1 MNELI
6 SIIID
11 FLFVYFLLSTIYI
24 SFFSLSS
31 YFFKPIQLK
40 ESNVLKKFAVLI
52 PAYKEDAVIN
62 ECVDSLINQSYCKG
76 NYDIHVISEG
86 MSLETNNSLRNKIV
100 FLYEINFEN
109 SSKANSLM
117 YVSKELKQYDYIVII
132 DADNMLPYNYLR
144 DINTFVCSTN
154 CIALQTH
161 RRYKSIC
168 NNISFMD
175 SVIEEMNNTIY
186 RKGHN
191 AIKLSSSLIGSG
203 IVLDYKWFLDNVQNL
218 NSTGEDKEIEE
229 QLLIQNK
236 YIYYSDNIIF
246 KDEKVNNRLNMKYQ
260 RRRWLATQLYLLKI
274 SFFKLAKVI
283 KKGNINY
290 LLKFYETIIIP
301 KSLLIGFILI
311 ISIILTIIN
320 PYRSISW
327 WIIFVILLI
336 SLFIAI
342 PKELK
347 DKRLI
352 KGIIIDTPLFIFMMF
367 FNLFKIR
374 NADKKFIHTQHG
386 NKL

>member
-6 SIIID
+6 CIIID
-11 FLFVYFLLSTIYI
+11 FLYVYFLLCTIYI
-24 SFFSLSS
+24 SFFSIIS
-31 YFFKPIQLK
+31 YFYKPIKLK
-40 ESNVLKKFAVLI
+40 ESNELRKFAVLI
-52 PAYKEDAVIN
+52 PAYKEDVVIN
-62 ECVDSLINQSYCKG
+62 ECVDSLINQSYCKW

-86 MSLETNNSLRNKIV
+86 MALETNNSLRDKNV
-100 FLYEINFEN
+100 FLYEVNFEN

-161 RRYKSIC
+161 RRYKSIS

-191 AIKLSSSLIGSG
+191 AIHLSSSIIGSG
-203 IVLDYKWFLDNVQNL
+203 IVLDYKWFLDNVLNL

-229 QLLIQNK
+229 KLLIQNK

-246 KDEKVNNRLNMKYQ
+246 EDEKINNRSNMKYQ

-274 SFFKLAKVI
+274 LFYNLTSVI

-290 LLKFYETIIIP
+290 LFKIYETIILP
-301 KSLLIGFILI
+301 KSLLVGFIFV
-311 ISIILTIIN
+311 ISIIITTIN
-320 PYRSISW
+320 PYDSISW
-327 WIIFVILLI
+327 WTLFIILLI

-342 PKELK
+342 PNELR

-352 KGIIIDTPLFIFMMF
+352 KCIILDTPFFILMMF
-367 FNLFKIR
+367 FNIFKIR

>member
-6 SIIID
+6 CIIID
-11 FLFVYFLLSTIYI
+11 FLYVYFLLCTIYI
-24 SFFSLSS
+24 SFFSIIS
-31 YFFKPIQLK
+31 YFYKPIKIK
-40 ESNVLKKFAVLI
+40 ESNVLRKFAVLV

-62 ECVDSLINQSYCKG
+62 ECVDSLINQSYCKW

-86 MSLETNNSLRNKIV
+86 MSLETNNSLRNKNV

-191 AIKLSSSLIGSG
+191 AIHLSSSIIGSG
-203 IVLDYKWFLDNVQNL
+203 IVLDYKWFLDNVLNL

-229 QLLIQNK
+229 KLLIQNK
-236 YIYYSDNIIF
+236 YIYYSDKIIF
-246 KDEKVNNRLNMKYQ
+246 EDEKINNRSNMKYQ

-274 SFFKLAKVI
+274 LFYNLTSVI

-290 LLKFYETIIIP
+290 LFKIYETIILP
-301 KSLLIGFILI
+301 KSLLVGFIFV
-311 ISIILTIIN
+311 ISIIITTIN
-320 PYRSISW
+320 PYDSISW
-327 WIIFVILLI
+327 WTLFIILLI

-342 PKELK
+342 PNELR

-352 KGIIIDTPLFIFMMF
+352 KCIILDTPFFILMMF
-367 FNLFKIR
+367 FNIFKIR

>member
-6 SIIID
+6 CIIID
-11 FLFVYFLLSTIYI
+11 FLYVYFLLCTIYI
-24 SFFSLSS
+24 SFFSIIS
-31 YFFKPIQLK
+31 YFYKPIKLK
-40 ESNVLKKFAVLI
+40 ESNELRKFAVLI
-52 PAYKEDAVIN
+52 PAYKEDVVIN
-62 ECVDSLINQSYCKG
+62 ECVDSLINQSYCKW

-86 MSLETNNSLRNKIV
+86 MALETNNSLRDKNV
-100 FLYEINFEN
+100 FLYEVNFEN

-161 RRYKSIC
+161 RRYKSIS

-191 AIKLSSSLIGSG
+191 AIHLSSSIIGSG
-203 IVLDYKWFLDNVQNL
+203 IVLDYKWFLDNVLNL

-229 QLLIQNK
+229 KLLIQNK

-246 KDEKVNNRLNMKYQ
+246 EDEKINNRSNMKYQ

-274 SFFKLAKVI
+274 LFYNLTSVI

-290 LLKFYETIIIP
+290 LFKIYETIILP
-301 KSLLIGFILI
+301 KSLLVGFIFV
-311 ISIILTIIN
+311 ISIIITTIN
-320 PYRSISW
+320 PYDSISW
-327 WIIFVILLI
+327 WTLFIILLI

-342 PKELK
+342 PNEIR

-352 KGIIIDTPLFIFMMF
+352 KCIILDTPFFILMMF
-367 FNLFKIR
+367 FNIFKIR

>member
-6 SIIID
+6 CIIID
-11 FLFVYFLLSTIYI
+11 FLYVYFLLCTIYI
-24 SFFSLSS
+24 SFFSIIS
-31 YFFKPIQLK
+31 YFYKPIKLK
-40 ESNVLKKFAVLI
+40 ESNELRKFAVLI
-52 PAYKEDAVIN
+52 PAYKEDVVIN
-62 ECVDSLINQSYCKG
+62 ECVDSLINQSYCKW

-86 MSLETNNSLRNKIV
+86 MALETNNSLRDKNV
-100 FLYEINFEN
+100 FLYEVNFEN
-109 SSKANSLM
+109 SSKANSLI
-117 YVSKELKQYDYIVII
+117 YVCKKLKEYDYIVII

-161 RRYKSIC
+161 RRYKSIS

-191 AIKLSSSLIGSG
+191 AIHLSSSIIGSG
-203 IVLDYKWFLDNVQNL
+203 IVLDYKWFLDNVLNL

-229 QLLIQNK
+229 KLLIQNK

-246 KDEKVNNRLNMKYQ
+246 EDEKINNRSNMKYQ

-274 SFFKLAKVI
+274 LFYNLTSVI

-290 LLKFYETIIIP
+290 LFKIYETIILP
-301 KSLLIGFILI
+301 KSLLVGFIFV
-311 ISIILTIIN
+311 ISIIITTIN
-320 PYRSISW
+320 PYDSISW
-327 WIIFVILLI
+327 WTLFIILLI

-342 PKELK
+342 PNELR

-352 KGIIIDTPLFIFMMF
+352 KCIILDTPFFILMMF
-367 FNLFKIR
+367 FNIFKIR

>member
-6 SIIID
+6 CIIID
-11 FLFVYFLLSTIYI
+11 FLYVYFLLCTIYI
-24 SFFSLSS
+24 SFFSIIS
-31 YFFKPIQLK
+31 YFYKPIKLK
-40 ESNVLKKFAVLI
+40 ESNELRKFAVLI
-52 PAYKEDAVIN
+52 PAYKEDVVIN
-62 ECVDSLINQSYCKG
+62 ECVDSLINQSYCKW

-86 MSLETNNSLRNKIV
+86 MALETNNSLRDKNV
-100 FLYEINFEN
+100 FLYEVNFEN
-109 SSKANSLM
+109 SSKANSLI
-117 YVSKELKQYDYIVII
+117 YVCKKLKEYDYIVII

-161 RRYKSIC
+161 RRYKSIS

-191 AIKLSSSLIGSG
+191 AIHLSSSIIGSG
-203 IVLDYKWFLDNVQNL
+203 IVLDYKWFLDNVLNL

-229 QLLIQNK
+229 KLLIQNK

-246 KDEKVNNRLNMKYQ
+246 EDEKINNRSNMKYQ

-274 SFFKLAKVI
+274 LFFKLAKVL

-301 KSLLIGFILI
+301 KSLLIGIILI
-311 ISIILTIIN
+311 ISIIMTIIN
-320 PYRSISW
+320 PYESISW
-327 WIIFVILLI
+327 WTLFIILLI
-336 SLFIAI
+336 LLYNAI
-342 PKELK
+342 PNELR

-352 KGIIIDTPLFIFMMF
+352 KCIIYDTPFFILMMF